1 LEELLSRNP
10 QNLKLILLSD
20 FRVQDCDGHQK
31 YRIDQAVLSSHR
43 WYLYGE
49 KVRKHATVQEKRRG
63 VLKKLFQRTSD
74 PRDFLI
80 NLKGQDAGTLKTICM
95 DGRRI
100 GTTDFN
106 HWRAEGNQIFN
117 EDQCIAT
124 FQKVKSW
131 TEEKY
136 VLDYSKEIDEIIMLL
151 VLYSMRK
158 AEQHKVT

>member
-1 LEELLSRNP
+1 MGYIGYFVSKKVEEAAFRKAKGVPGKVAGKLYGKAAGKAADAIYQKVLMKVDQTNNAKLAIGSLEELLSRNP

-80 NLKGQDAGTLKTICM
+80 NLKGQDA
-95 DGRRI
+95 
-100 GTTDFN
+100 
-106 HWRAEGNQIFN
+106 EP
-117 EDQCIAT
+117 
-124 FQKVKSW
+124 
-131 TEEKY
+131 
-136 VLDYSKEIDEIIMLL
+136 
-151 VLYSMRK
+151 
-158 AEQHKVT
+158 